1 MTPEIR
7 KTVNQYASEYGS
19 FIGLT
24 WIAIFLCYAEGISSN
39 NMALTAA
46 CIIPAIISFI
56 LPFMLSLRINKK
68 LFAIGERMT
77 YWRAFSFSLMMF
89 TFASLMSGVATYV
102 YLQYING
109 GRLLERLAS
118 MLADPNV
125 ALAYR
130 QMGMGS
136 QHKEIMSMIGQLT
149 PWDFSLSM
157 FSNGMMIGIAA
168 SLFLAFFS
176 SFDLNRVDKEL
187 R

>member
-1 MTPEIR
+1 
-7 KTVNQYASEYGS
+7 
-19 FIGLT
+19 
-24 WIAIFLCYAEGISSN
+24 
-39 NMALTAA
+39 
-46 CIIPAIISFI
+46 
-56 LPFMLSLRINKK
+56 
-68 LFAIGERMT
+68 
-77 YWRAFSFSLMMF
+77 MMF

-102 YLQYING
+102 YIQYING

-125 ALAYR
+125 ALAYK

-168 SLFLAFFS
+168 SLFLALFS